1 MESNP
6 FTVSSQ
12 SYNAPTITVTRRRQQ
27 DMESNSFTVSSQSY
41 NAPTITVTRRRQQD
55 MESNPFTVSSQ
66 SYNAP
71 DRNCDVQVS
80 RGEVQERVIKNK
92 TLLTSAEPA
101 AQNLTLQRLLRTL
114 RARVEADKLLLFH
127 DTELRKMAAHTSR
140 ARLAAMA
147 ESSSPSAE
155 AKSGSPSQVRT
166 SVYCGGGGVGGWWV
180 VVQRVVDCW
189 VCFLRCRTVV

>member
-1 MESNP
+1 MAP
-6 FTVSSQ
+6 LSSFEGR
-12 SYNAPTITVTRRRQQ
+12 SSSASSFNASLLRAINGVMPLLPSRSKPLEPIRSP
-27 DMESNSFTVSSQSY
+27 DLNCDL
-41 NAPTITVTRRRQQD
+41 QD

-66 SYNAP
+66 SYNAT
-71 DRNCDVQVS
+71 DHNCALQVT

-127 DTELRKMAAHTSR
+127 DTELRKMAANTSR

-155 AKSGSPSQVRT
+155 AKSGSASQVRT
-166 SVYCGGGGVGGWWV
+166 SV
-180 VVQRVVDCW
+180 
-189 VCFLRCRTVV
+189 

>member
-12 SYNAPTITVTRRRQQ
+12 SYNAT
-27 DMESNSFTVSSQSY
+27 
-41 NAPTITVTRRRQQD
+41 
-55 MESNPFTVSSQ
+55 
-66 SYNAP
+66 
-71 DRNCDVQVS
+71 DRNCALQVT

-127 DTELRKMAAHTSR
+127 DTELRKMAANTSR

-155 AKSGSPSQVRT
+155 AKSGSASQVRT
-166 SVYCGGGGVGGWWV
+166 SV
-180 VVQRVVDCW
+180 
-189 VCFLRCRTVV
+189 